1 MLLDFYYDSS
11 QCCYTVDE
19 HQQRHPSSLNILSSQ
34 RGLELWSSP
43 LHAFQ
48 RSTSVLQTRAA
59 VLAEQARQRKMK
71 ATTTTTTN
79 SLMMV
84 GNVPKEEEEETEQ
97 DDIKSLPSSLT
108 NDEILRQVSE
118 MSSQSARIFAQLLG
132 QADATIAST
141 IL

>member
-1 MLLDFYYDSS
+1 M
-11 QCCYTVDE
+11 
-19 HQQRHPSSLNILSSQ
+19 
-34 RGLELWSSP
+34 WSSP

-71 ATTTTTTN
+71 ATTTTTAN

-84 GNVPKEEEEETEQ
+84 GNVPKEEDAETEQ
-97 DDIKSLPSSLT
+97 DDIKSSSLT